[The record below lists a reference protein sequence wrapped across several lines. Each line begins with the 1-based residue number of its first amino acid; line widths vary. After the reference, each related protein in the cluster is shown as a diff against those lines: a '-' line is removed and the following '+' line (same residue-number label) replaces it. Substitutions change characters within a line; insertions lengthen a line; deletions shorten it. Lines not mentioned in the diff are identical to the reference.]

1 MKQDFITHGGV
12 FHPLGYTR
20 VNTGG
25 THEENPYGGVQLGL
39 DPQGIPNMLEE
50 GESVFDDFVYSD
62 NIEAQSD
69 LLKKYN
75 IPRQYAGKKYSEIA
89 EALVDEASER
99 PNDEVSY
106 KGMSV
111 MLDRLA
117 QAQEEQ
123 KQIAEMKEL
132 QKTLEKMS
140 PEERAEFEE
149 ALIAGASEEV
159 QEPVEP
165 VYMEPQPTPES
176 TIMAG
181 GGILHKFE
189 DGGKKQNWFT
199 RATLR
204 AAMADSPAVM
214 AASGF
219 TYDDNGNVVQEPSVG
234 SAQLAGNLGVL
245 SVLPNVVTSS
255 NAVTLPAFL
264 DTPGKRIAI
273 GIGTNIAIPPIAGL
287 VNRVRKNTIKGT
299 HIVKNL
305 PPDTTAVVAPVD
317 TTGVNTFDD
326 GGTLISDAFLKQ
338 LGDYTT
344 SRQAG
349 GVGGTYKIDTQF
361 PLSGYKTV
369 GDLEASFPY
378 KFFTDYVLNFSDK
391 ESVQNYLK
399 ALDAGTADGVPKLFA
414 DGKLVDGWQDLYKA
428 RRTDGKGG
436 IYHLTPNARVKTVE
450 DIPTVSA
457 ATQDAIQ
464 SRRKVPTTFPTIP
477 ITPVA
482 AVNKTATASN
492 KTPSTGVNNL
502 SVIGR
507 YLAPAI
513 GGAAAVYNA
522 FQEPDRY
529 TAPHYTPI
537 LPTGQLHLTDPTYRP
552 LDQNMATNAT
562 LAAGAGNTRALMN
575 SGLGP
580 SMGAALLANGYNTLR
595 GVGNSLATV
604 WDANNKHRNEVLGVR
619 NANASAIGQF
629 DYGVNTARAN
639 ALNEAAYRNLQND
652 LTVQRLNNAAESEKY
667 AAIQNQ
673 LDQLSAA
680 LASIGKENYVYNQIN
695 NNSALGWGTGP
706 LGSSYWKKN

>member
-1 MKQDFITHGGV
+1 MCYEIL
-12 FHPLGYTR
+12 FHISLF
-20 VNTGG
+20 
-25 THEENPYGGVQLGL
+25 LK
-39 DPQGIPNMLEE
+39 
-50 GESVFDDFVYSD
+50 SD

-89 EALVDEASER
+89 ESLVDEASER

-106 KGMSV
+106 RGMSV

-123 KQIAEMKEL
+123 KQITQMKEL
-132 QKTLEKMS
+132 QKTLEAMS

-149 ALIAGASEEV
+149 ALIAAASDEI

-165 VYMEPQPTPES
+165 VYTEPKLTPDS
-176 TIMAG
+176 AVMADG
-181 GGILHKFE
+181 GLLHQFGG
-189 DGGKKQNWFT
+189 GGKKQNWFT
-199 RATLR
+199 RATLG
-204 AAMADSPAVM
+204 AAMADAPSVM

-219 TYDDNGNVVQEPSVG
+219 TYDENGNIAQEPNAA

-245 SVLPNVVTSS
+245 STLPNVVMGSG
-255 NAVTLPAFL
+255 AIALPASAHSIKKL
-264 DTPGKRIAI
+264 VALNV
-273 GIGTNIAIPPIAGL
+273 GTNLALPPVVGL
-287 VNRVRKNTIKGT
+287 AERVRKNTTKGT

-305 PPDTTAVVAPVD
+305 PPDTTTVVVPVD
-317 TTGVNTFDD
+317 TVGSNTAVNTFDD
-326 GGTLISDAFLKQ
+326 GGTMISDAFLKQ
-338 LGDYTT
+338 LGDYTASKQT
-344 SRQAG
+344 G
-349 GVGGTYKIDTQF
+349 GIDGTYRIDTQF
-361 PLSGYKTV
+361 PLQGYKTV
-369 GDLEASFPY
+369 ADMEASTPY
-378 KFFTDYVLNFSDK
+378 KIFTDYVLNFGDK

-399 ALDAGTADGVPKLFA
+399 ALDAGTAANVPKLFA
-414 DGKLVDGWQDLYKA
+414 DGKLVEGWKDLYKA

-436 IYHLTPNARVKTVE
+436 IYHLTPNTRVKSVK
-450 DIPTVSA
+450 DLSDVSA
-457 ATQDAIQ
+457 ATKAIMH
-464 SRRKVPTTFPTIP
+464 SYKKVPNTFPTIP
-477 ITPVA
+477 ITPVT
-482 AVNKTATASN
+482 AVTNKSSIASVASD
-492 KTPSTGVNNL
+492 KAGVDNL
-502 SVIGR
+502 SVVGR

-537 LPTGQLHLTDPTYRP
+537 LPTDQLHLVDPTYKP

-562 LAAGAGNTRALMN
+562 LAAGAGNARALMN

-580 SMGAALLANGYNTLR
+580 SMGAALLANGNNTLR
-595 GVGNSLATV
+595 GVGNSIATV

-629 DYGVNTARAN
+629 DYGVNTARVN
-639 ALNEAAYRNLQND
+639 ALNTAAYRNLQND

-673 LDQLSAA
+673 LDQLSAT
-680 LASIGKENYVYNQIN
+680 LANIGRENYIYNQIN

-706 LGSSYWKKN
+706 LGSSYWKKY